1 MTAPAA
7 TADAALTEG
16 LLSGLGGALPPRL
29 GVAVSGGGDSMAL
42 LSLLH
47 GMAVATGSH
56 LEAVTVDHGLRPE
69 AAEEAA
75 MVARHA
81 ARLGLAHE
89 TLHWRDWD
97 GQGNLQNAAR
107 EARYRLMADW
117 ATRRALPIVALGHTA
132 DDQAETVLMRL
143 ARRSGVDGLAAMA
156 LRSER
161 FGVTWLRPLLFA
173 RRAALRDHL
182 RRAGLHWVEDPSN
195 DDPRYARIKTRQSL
209 DALAPLGI
217 DVETLAEVARN
228 MAMARAALEAQTD
241 CAAGDILRIE
251 AGAQVMQA
259 DAFFAEPEETRR
271 RLMLRALGQINGGAY
286 PPRRGPVAALIAGL
300 AEGQAATL
308 AGCQALRRRGEIW
321 VFREYNAVRDLR
333 VPADQLWDGR
343 WRAIPPEGLPPE
355 AELRA
360 LGPEGLAQC
369 PDWRSLGR
377 PRAALLSTPAI
388 WQGPRLLAAPL
399 AGLDQKWHVRRESGA
414 EWNKTAP
421 LSH

>member
-1 MTAPAA
+1 M
-7 TADAALTEG
+7 
-16 LLSGLGGALPPRL
+16 
-29 GVAVSGGGDSMAL
+29 
-42 LSLLH
+42 
-47 GMAVATGSH
+47 
-56 LEAVTVDHGLRPE
+56 
-69 AAEEAA
+69 
-75 MVARHA
+75 
-81 ARLGLAHE
+81 
-89 TLHWRDWD
+89 
-97 GQGNLQNAAR
+97 
-107 EARYRLMADW
+107 
-117 ATRRALPIVALGHTA
+117 ALGHTA

-156 LRSER
+156 PRSER

-195 DDPRYARIKTRQSL
+195 DDPRYARIRTRQSL
-209 DALAPLGI
+209 DALTPLGI

-228 MAMARAALEAQTD
+228 MATARAALDAQTD
-241 CAAGDILRIE
+241 RRRGRYSAYGGGRAGD
-251 AGAQVMQA
+251 AGRCLFRRAGRDPPPPDAPRARA
-259 DAFFAEPEETRR
+259 DQRR
-271 RLMLRALGQINGGAY
+271 RL

-300 AEGQAATL
+300 AEGQAAAL
-308 AGCQALRRRGEIW
+308 AGCQALLRRGEIW

-333 VPADQLWDGR
+333 VHVDQLWDGR
-343 WRAIPPEGLPPE
+343 WRAIPLEGQPPE

>member
-7 TADAALTEG
+7 TADAALAKG
-16 LLSGLGGALPPRL
+16 LLAGLGGALPPRL

-47 GMAVATGSH
+47 GLSAAAGTD
-56 LEAVTVDHGLRPE
+56 LETVTVDHGLRPE
-69 AAEEAA
+69 AAGEAA
-75 MVARHA
+75 FVARRA
-81 ARLGLAHE
+81 SALGLSHE
-89 TLHWRDWD
+89 TLRWRGWD

-117 ATRRALPIVALGHTA
+117 AERRGLPCVALGHTA

-143 ARRSGVDGLAAMA
+143 ARRSGVDGLSAMVP
-156 LRSER
+156 RSNR
-161 FGVTWLRPLLFA
+161 HGITWLRPLLFA
-173 RRAALRDHL
+173 RREALRGHL
-182 RRAGLHWVEDPSN
+182 RRAAVEWVDDPSN
-195 DDPRYARIKTRQSL
+195 DDPRFARIQTRQSL
-209 DALAPLGI
+209 AALAQLGI
-217 DVETLAEVARN
+217 DVEALAEVARN
-228 MAMARAALEAQTD
+228 MATAREALKSQTD
-241 CAAGDILRIE
+241 RTAGDILRME

-259 DAFFAEPEETRR
+259 EGFFAAPEEIRR
-271 RLMLRALGQINGGAY
+271 RLMIHALGQVNGGTY

-308 AGCQALRRRGEIW
+308 GGCQALLRRGEIW

-333 VPADQLWDGR
+333 VPADQLWDR
-343 WRAIPPEGLPPE
+343 CWRATPPEGLPQG

-360 LGPEGLAQC
+360 LGAEGLAQC

-377 PRAALLSTPAI
+377 PRAMLLSTPAI
-388 WQGPRLLAAPL
+388 WEGARLLAAPL
-399 AGLDQKWHVRRESGA
+399 AGLVEKWHVQRESGA
-414 EWNKTAP
+414 ECNETAP